1 MTKTKAGIGIIGC
14 GAVAQLEHIPA
25 IKKLHNVQLLALCDR
40 DKAKLQALARKHDV
54 PHVFDDYRE
63 MLKLEGLDGV
73 VVATPNFLHAPITI
87 EALKQGKHVLCEKP
101 MAITGREARDMA
113 EAAKRANRK
122 LLVGFNHRFRQD
134 VQILRQFIEGG
145 ELGEVFYVKTGWLR
159 HKGEWKPKA
168 WTLEKERAGGGALL
182 DLGVHMLDLAL
193 WLLGNPPVI
202 SASASAYQ
210 MGKKGDVE
218 DSAAAFIKTKTG
230 ATITMEVS
238 WTLLYDKDFA
248 YVNFFGSKGAALL
261 NPLRILKELHGS
273 LVNVTPMVKP
283 PASGYHASYE
293 AEMAHFVECITAD
306 ARPLVNPGDGVQ
318 LARIMDALYVSVKKE
333 REVRVF

>member
-1 MTKTKAGIGIIGC
+1 MTKTKAGIGVIGC
-14 GAVAQLEHIPA
+14 GAVAQLEHIPT
-25 IKKLHNVQLLALCDR
+25 IKKLPNAQLLALCDR
-40 DKAKLQALARKHDV
+40 DKAKLQALARKHEV
-54 PHVFDDYRE
+54 PHIFENYEE

-73 VVATPNFLHAPITI
+73 VIATPNYLHAPMTI
-87 EALKQGKHVLCEKP
+87 SALKQGKHVLCEKP
-101 MAITGREARDMA
+101 MALTGREARDMA
-113 EAAKRANRK
+113 EAAKRARKK

-168 WTLEKERAGGGALL
+168 WTLEKERSGGGALL
-182 DLGVHMLDLAL
+182 DLGVHMMDLAL
-193 WLLGNPPVI
+193 WLLGNPPVA
-202 SASASAYQ
+202 SVSASAYH
-210 MGKKGDVE
+210 MGHKGDVE
-218 DSAAAFIKTKTG
+218 DSAAAFIKTKAG
-230 ATITMEVS
+230 ATITVEVS
-238 WTLLYDKDFA
+238 WTLLYDKDFT

-261 NPLRILKELHGS
+261 NPLRILKELHGN

-293 AEMAHFVECITAD
+293 AEMAHFAECITSD
-306 ARPLVNPGDGVQ
+306 AQPLVSPGDGVQ
-318 LARIMDALYVSVKKE
+318 LARIMDALYVSAKKD